1 MLSTLLLT
9 GEASGTKFNIFSE
22 LLATNSNLGVGTIL
36 LRLVVSLIF
45 ALFVY
50 FVYRFTFSGVTFNRN
65 FGGTI
70 VITTLVTSVIMMII
84 NSNLALSLG
93 MVGALSIIRFRN
105 AVKDSRDIA
114 FIFWSV
120 AVGLAT
126 GVGLY
131 PIAFF
136 GTLIIGIFVVVFNL
150 LGFAKKTYLLV
161 VRAKPDV
168 DSALLTKAVN
178 HYSKKFRV
186 RMKNSGADSV
196 ETIYEMDLARG
207 ADDVMVEKIASIPG
221 VLSVNMVS
229 GNEEI

>member
-1 MLSTLLLT
+1 MFSTLLLV
-9 GEASGTKFNIFSE
+9 GEATGTKFDIFSE
-22 LLATNSNLGVGTIL
+22 LLTANSNLTIGTVL
-36 LRLVVSLIF
+36 LRLSVSLIF

-70 VITTLVTSVIMMII
+70 VITTLVTAVIMMII

-105 AVKDSRDIA
+105 AVKDSRDIS

-136 GTLIIGIFVVVFNL
+136 GTLVIGLFVVIFNL
-150 LGFAKKTYLLV
+150 LGFARKTYLLV
-161 VRAKPDV
+161 VRAKRDA
-168 DSALLTKAVN
+168 DTALLTKAVN
-178 HYSKKFRV
+178 HYSKKYRV

-196 ETIYEMDLARG
+196 ETIYEMDLTRG
-207 ADDVMVEKIASIPG
+207 ADEVMVEKIASLPG
-221 VLSVNMVS
+221 ILSVNLVS